1 MWYNSSILKKKK
13 LKAVKWLRKGLK
25 NMKKTKNALAIIAL
39 LMAVSCAR
47 TSTIK
52 LNTNDLAPTPAPKT
66 ESLINGVDTP
76 HYVNSRTVFED
87 DAVER
92 YDENSYLTLTFR
104 GKKMRFRISTNPL
117 EQQQLINKKTPIN
130 DNVGLLFAYDKPK
143 LPCVNTS
150 LLQGLVDVIFM
161 DTNARI
167 TKIAR
172 ETGSVC
178 ATTGTQ
184 FTMIVPRNFTVK
196 NAIQVNDRI
205 KFDTAYTPQVI
216 QDSSSQDESAAQEQ
230 SGTNSGTE
238 NTENIK
244 DSDTENS
251 LNWK

>member
-1 MWYNSSILKKKK
+1 
-13 LKAVKWLRKGLK
+13 
-25 NMKKTKNALAIIAL
+25 MKKTKNALAIIAL
-39 LMAVSCAR
+39 LMAVSCTR
-47 TSTIK
+47 TYTK

-76 HYVNSRTVFED
+76 HYVNSKTVFED

-117 EQQQLINKKTPIN
+117 EQQRLIDKKTPIN

-143 LPCVNTS
+143 LPCINTS

-184 FTMIVPRNFTVK
+184 FTMIVPRNFTVR

-216 QDSSSQDESAAQEQ
+216 QDDSTQDESAAQEQ
-230 SGTNSGTE
+230 SNANAGTE
-238 NTENIK
+238 NTENTN
-244 DSDTENS
+244 DTENS